1 MLNLGIFTN
10 ISCLIT
16 KLVLSTLYSFS
27 YFCIQIVNVD
37 KLKARW
43 GIEHNWQLIFPFL
56 GLLGLGYSSYRLSS
70 LFSKDYHILLNLILS
85 IIFFMVLLKLIL
97 ILFSKLEKK
106 WDVTYRWELISI
118 FLVFA
123 ITGSS
128 SVFISRPLIKL
139 MGINKENLNTYAYWV
154 LYILI
159 GFIFYQILLV
169 AIGWL
174 FGQHK
179 FFWNFEKKMLRRLG
193 LKRFVD

>member
-1 MLNLGIFTN
+1 M
-10 ISCLIT
+10 
-16 KLVLSTLYSFS
+16 
-27 YFCIQIVNVD
+27 D
-37 KLKARW
+37 KLKENW
-43 GIEHNWQLIFPFL
+43 EIVSNWQLIFPLL
-56 GLLGLGYSSYRLSS
+56 GILGLGYSSFRLSS
-70 LFSKDYHILLNLILS
+70 LFLKEYNIAFTLILS
-85 IIFFMVLLKLIL
+85 AIIFFVLLKITLLI
-97 ILFSKLEKK
+97 FSRLEKK
-106 WDVTYRWELISI
+106 WQVKYRWELISI

-139 MGINKENLNTYAYWV
+139 MGINKENLSAFSYWF

-179 FFWNFEKKMLRRLG
+179 FFWDFEKKMLRRFG
-193 LKRFVD
+193 LKRFID

>member
-1 MLNLGIFTN
+1 M
-10 ISCLIT
+10 
-16 KLVLSTLYSFS
+16 
-27 YFCIQIVNVD
+27 D
-37 KLKARW
+37 KLKGRW
-43 GIEHNWQLIFPFL
+43 DIEHNWQLIFPLL
-56 GLLGLGYSSYRLSS
+56 GLLGLGYSSFRLSS
-70 LFSKDYHILLNLILS
+70 LFLKDYHMAFNLALS
-85 IIFFMVLLKLIL
+85 AIFFFGLLKLIF

-106 WDVTYRWELISI
+106 WDVKYRWELISI

-128 SVFISRPLIKL
+128 SVFVSRPLIKL
-139 MGINKENLNTYAYWV
+139 MGINKENLNTFSYWV
-154 LYILI
+154 LYIFI
-159 GFIFYQILLV
+159 GFVFYQILLV

>member
-1 MLNLGIFTN
+1 M
-10 ISCLIT
+10 
-16 KLVLSTLYSFS
+16 
-27 YFCIQIVNVD
+27 D
-37 KLKARW
+37 KLKGRW
-43 GIEHNWQLIFPFL
+43 DIEHNWQLIFPLL
-56 GLLGLGYSSYRLSS
+56 GLLGLGYSSFRLSS
-70 LFSKDYHILLNLILS
+70 LFLKDYHMAFNLALS
-85 IIFFMVLLKLIL
+85 AIFFFGLLKLIF

-106 WDVTYRWELISI
+106 WDVKYRWELISI

-128 SVFISRPLIKL
+128 SVFVSRPLIKL
-139 MGINKENLNTYAYWV
+139 MGINKENLNTFSYWI
-154 LYILI
+154 LYIFI
-159 GFIFYQILLV
+159 GFVFYQILLV

>member
-1 MLNLGIFTN
+1 M
-10 ISCLIT
+10 
-16 KLVLSTLYSFS
+16 
-27 YFCIQIVNVD
+27 D
-37 KLKARW
+37 KLKTRW
-43 GIEHNWQLIFPFL
+43 EIKSNWQFIFPLL
-56 GLLGLGYSSYRLSS
+56 GLLGLGYSAFRLSS
-70 LFSKDYHILLNLILS
+70 LFLNNSNIVFNLILS
-85 IIFFMVLLKLIL
+85 TILFFALLKLVLFI
-97 ILFSKLEKK
+97 FSKLEKK

-128 SVFISRPLIKL
+128 SVFVGRPIIKL
-139 MGINKENLNTYAYWV
+139 MGINKDNLPTFLYWF
-154 LYILI
+154 LYIII

-169 AIGWL
+169 LIGWL